1 MIVIPRRHGHR
12 GRRACRGATL
22 AAVAGV
28 AVALVPA
35 VAQAH
40 VTVQPTSVPAGG
52 FVRLDVRVPTESDTA
67 YTKQVALRLPPGF
80 AEASYEPVP
89 GWSVKVAKTKLAKP
103 IQTDDGP
110 VTEQV
115 STITWTGHGAEGR
128 IPPGAFQDFG
138 LSVQV
143 PGKAGDTLTF
153 KALQTYSD
161 GKVVRWIGPSGSD
174 APAPTVSVTAP
185 GQANAGGTSTSAPAQ
200 GGGANASTSSES
212 ADGSGSDALAIVA
225 LIVGALGVV
234 AGGVALASV
243 RNGRAQAAGS
253 SRVAR
258 RSA

>member
-1 MIVIPRRHGHR
+1 M
-12 GRRACRGATL
+12 
-22 AAVAGV
+22 
-28 AVALVPA
+28 
-35 VAQAH
+35 AQAH
-40 VTVQPTSVPAGG
+40 VTVQPASVPAGG
-52 FVRLDVRVPTESDTA
+52 FVRLDVRVPTERDDAS
-67 YTKQVALRLPPGF
+67 TKQVTLRLPPGF

-103 IQTDDGP
+103 VQTDDGP

-174 APAPTVSVTAP
+174 APAPSVSVTAP
-185 GQANAGGTSTSAPAQ
+185 GQANAGGASTAPT
-200 GGGANASTSSES
+200 GGANASTSSGS
-212 ADGSGSDALAIVA
+212 ADGSGSDTLAIVA
-225 LIVGALGVV
+225 LIVGALGLV
-234 AGGVALASV
+234 AGAVALASV
-243 RNGRAQAAGS
+243 RRARPEGAGPR
-253 SRVAR
+253 RVAR

>member
-1 MIVIPRRHGHR
+1 M
-12 GRRACRGATL
+12 
-22 AAVAGV
+22 
-28 AVALVPA
+28 
-35 VAQAH
+35 AQAH
-40 VTVQPTSVPAGG
+40 VTVQPASVPAGG
-52 FVRLDVRVPTESDTA
+52 FVRLDVRVPTERDDAS
-67 YTKQVALRLPPGF
+67 TKQVTLRLPPGF

-103 IQTDDGP
+103 VQTDDGP

-174 APAPTVSVTAP
+174 APAPSVSVTAP
-185 GQANAGGTSTSAPAQ
+185 GQASASGASTAPT
-200 GGGANASTSSES
+200 GGANASTSSGS
-212 ADGSGSDALAIVA
+212 ADGSGSDTLAIVA
-225 LIVGALGVV
+225 LIVGRAR
-234 AGGVALASV
+234 AGRG
-243 RNGRAQAAGS
+243 RGRAGVGAPRAPGGRGAR
-253 SRVAR
+253 RVAR

>member
-1 MIVIPRRHGHR
+1 MIDIPF
-12 GRRACRGATL
+12 RRAAGRALAGAA
-22 AAVAGV
+22 AAVAL
-28 AVALVPA
+28 APA

-40 VTVQPTSVPAGG
+40 VTVQPAFVPAGG
-52 FVRLDVRVPTESDTA
+52 FVRLDVRVPTERDDA
-67 YTKQVALRLPPGF
+67 YTKQVTLRLPPGF

-103 IQTDDGP
+103 VQTDDGP

-174 APAPTVSVTAP
+174 APAPSVSVTAP
-185 GQANAGGTSTSAPAQ
+185 GASGAGAGAPASS
-200 GGGANASTSSES
+200 GGANASTSSES
-212 ADGSGSDALAIVA
+212 ADGSGSDTLAIVA
-225 LIVGALGVV
+225 LIVGALGLV
-234 AGGVALASV
+234 AGAVALASV
-243 RNGRAQAAGS
+243 RRARPAAAGP
-253 SRVAR
+253 RRAAR